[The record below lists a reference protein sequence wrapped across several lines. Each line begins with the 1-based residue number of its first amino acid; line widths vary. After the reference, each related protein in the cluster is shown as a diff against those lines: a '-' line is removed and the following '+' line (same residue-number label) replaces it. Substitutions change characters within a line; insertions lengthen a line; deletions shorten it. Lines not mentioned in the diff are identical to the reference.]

1 VVRAEFDAA
10 ALFDAMDGRRAEC
23 GLTWRQVA
31 DQIWEQSADL
41 NRRRTSDHPIS
52 PSTITGFAKRGD
64 LTCQHALF
72 FLRWL
77 DRTPECFL
85 TTPPPDSGAT
95 RLPAAGSDRR
105 LRWNLDALYDA
116 LNAQRKAR
124 DLTWKQL
131 ARELRC
137 AESQLTG
144 IKTAKY
150 AIGMRLAMR
159 IVVWLERPAAAFIY
173 GAQW

>member
-1 VVRAEFDAA
+1 
-10 ALFDAMDGRRAEC
+10 MDRQRVER

-31 DQIWEQSADL
+31 DQIWDQSADL

-77 DRTPECFL
+77 DRTPESFL
-85 TTPPPDSGAT
+85 TTPQPDSEAT
-95 RLPAAGSDRR
+95 RLPPAGADRR
-105 LRWNLDALYDA
+105 LRWNLAALYDA
-116 LNAQRKAR
+116 LNAQRQER

-137 AESQLTG
+137 TESQLTG